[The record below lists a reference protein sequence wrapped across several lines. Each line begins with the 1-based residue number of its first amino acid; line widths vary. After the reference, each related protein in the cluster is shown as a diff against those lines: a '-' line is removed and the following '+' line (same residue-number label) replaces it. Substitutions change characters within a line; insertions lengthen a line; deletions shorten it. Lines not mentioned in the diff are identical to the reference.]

1 MGLQGKNIF
10 FTEDNL
16 QNRIIYQTILVRY
29 NVTTKFER
37 WGRDAVNMLQT
48 MPQVDLIVL
57 DLMLAEGVS
66 GFDIYD
72 QIRALPQYAQVPIV
86 AVSAMDAALAV
97 PQARAKGFAGFI
109 AKPIDN
115 RLFPQQLAAILDG
128 EQVWYTGERTW

>member
-29 NVTTKFER
+29 NVTIKFER

-72 QIRALPQYAQVPIV
+72 QIRAYPNIGKSLSWRYRRWMLPLLCPRHGQK
-86 AVSAMDAALAV
+86 AL
-97 PQARAKGFAGFI
+97 RAS
-109 AKPIDN
+109 
-115 RLFPQQLAAILDG
+115 
-128 EQVWYTGERTW
+128 